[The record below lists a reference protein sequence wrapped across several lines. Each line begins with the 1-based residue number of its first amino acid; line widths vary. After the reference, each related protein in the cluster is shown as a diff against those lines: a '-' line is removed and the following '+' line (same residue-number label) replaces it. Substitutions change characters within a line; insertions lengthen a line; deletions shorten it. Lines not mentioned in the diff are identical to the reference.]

1 MEAATTL
8 TPEEQRKKR
17 QSVGLPA
24 APAAITDGMPTAPN
38 PRPKTILIG
47 GIPHL
52 DLGDQQKYPGP
63 ISMAANAVA
72 GTIGYIA
79 NAPFDRSSQ
88 LDANRSGLDSSAE
101 VAAEQQRQAV
111 AKPQTATAAAN
122 LTTAPMGI
130 ASMTPDQRFKA
141 ADAYGNAVDKA
152 TGVSSSGAQGIAGLT
167 QRFNTYAKNPEVL
180 AMRNAREELL
190 GSDIQFETGPDGRL
204 RITNTGSQPQVTAIT
219 AQAPGQVSGQ
229 TASQQQPQ
237 LGMLPA
243 AQGTPMDMKGVNA
256 IMAGEN
262 RTRGDMIDSMIKANG
277 GNGVAILPDTQGKAD
292 AEWNARIDSRGIVSD
307 LQSAMRGAGT
317 RTERAAI
324 GQALSQALAGQN
336 QLATE
341 TLRGQN
347 QQVSE
352 HGRNAV
358 TMRGQDI
365 AATNDANKL
374 ALDQRR
380 LSIDA
385 PYRQAQ
391 TAGQELTNLS
401 AAAMAEL
408 QQRVR
413 AGDPTAIETLRA
425 LNGKDRVT
433 AHVVGGGQNELGQ
446 TLPQTLAV
454 TGADGRVTFHSPNQ
468 QPTGKGQAPAAAI
481 EHLRKHPELAESF
494 KSYYGYLPAGF

>member
-1 MEAATTL
+1 MEAATIL
-8 TPEEQRKKR
+8 TPDEQRKKR
-17 QSVGLPA
+17 QAIGQPG
-24 APAAITDGMPTAPN
+24 APAAITDGIVTAPN
-38 PRPKTILIG
+38 PRPKTINIG

-52 DLGDQQKYPGP
+52 DLGGQQKYPGP
-63 ISMAANAVA
+63 ISIAADAVA
-72 GTIGYIA
+72 GTVGYIA

-88 LDANRSGLDSSAE
+88 LDANRAGLDSSAE

-111 AKPQTATAAAN
+111 AKPQTATPAPNQAM
-122 LTTAPMGI
+122 APMGI
-130 ASMTPDQRFKA
+130 ASMTPDLRFKA
-141 ADAYGNAVDKA
+141 AEAYGNAVDKA

-204 RITNTGSQPQVTAIT
+204 RISNTGSQPQPTATT
-219 AQAPGQVSGQ
+219 AQAPGQATGQ
-229 TASQQQPQ
+229 PAIQQPAQ
-237 LGMLPA
+237 PGMLPA
-243 AQGTPMDMKGVNA
+243 SQGTPMDMRGTND
-256 IMAGEN
+256 IMAREN
-262 RTRGDMIDSMIKANG
+262 RTRGDMINSMIAGHG
-277 GNGVAILPDTQGKAD
+277 GNGIGVLGDWGIEADNAEKTARWRQDDLLSKARLNP
-292 AEWNARIDSRGIVSD
+292 A
-307 LQSAMRGAGT
+307 
-317 RTERAAI
+317 
-324 GQALSQALAGQN
+324 AGQVA
-336 QLATE
+336 LESA
-341 TLRGQN
+341 RGQN
-347 QQVSE
+347 QIAHEQVRQQGIAAG
-352 HGRNAV
+352 HNIQL
-358 TMRGQDI
+358 RGQDI
-365 AATNDANKL
+365 MATNDANKL

-391 TAGQELTNLS
+391 TAGQELTNQS

-408 QQRVR
+408 QQRAR
-413 AGDPTAIETLRA
+413 AGDPQALETMRA
-425 LNGKDRVT
+425 LNGKDKVT

-468 QPTGKGQAPAAAI
+468 QPAGKGQAPAAAI